1 MGFGDKNEVSYA
13 SSEEAQL
20 ALQNA
25 ATASAKHLP
34 SADSRDTH
42 MGPSAANVKADGN
55 NFSADGNSCSADGNQ
70 VTNEGNSA
78 SVQGNSVVIDF
89 GFHIGG
95 KDKGNSNAK
104 EMKAL
109 SSLVTAVQKLN
120 DDMFVNDVEHAT
132 IGMAKKSISTG
143 TDMSGKLSIHMQD
156 FENACTAA
164 GFVPTNEL
172 DLYTLGYVLGMLTK

>member
-25 ATASAKHLP
+25 ATASAKQSP
-34 SADSRDTH
+34 SADSRDIH

-55 NFSADGNSCSADGNQ
+55 NFSVDGNKM
-70 VTNEGNSA
+70 TNEGNSA
-78 SVQGNSVVIDF
+78 KVQGNSVVIDL

-95 KDKGNSNAK
+95 KDKGNNNAK

-109 SSLVTAVQKLN
+109 SSLVASVQKLN

-143 TDMSGKLSIHMQD
+143 TDMSGKLSIHMED
-156 FENACTAA
+156 FENACAA
-164 GFVPTNEL
+164 VGFVPTNEL